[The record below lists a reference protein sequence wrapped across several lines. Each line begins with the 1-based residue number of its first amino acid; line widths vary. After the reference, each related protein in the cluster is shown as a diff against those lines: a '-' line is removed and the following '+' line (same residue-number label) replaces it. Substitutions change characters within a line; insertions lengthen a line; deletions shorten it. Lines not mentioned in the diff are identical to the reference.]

1 MKALNII
8 TTSILTITSLFS
20 SAQDIHFSAMDYSP
34 QNLNP
39 ALAGANFDIQANVNY
54 RSQWNAVAAPF
65 QTIGASADMRIP
77 SNNQKAKGKFAL
89 GISFFSDRA
98 GEQQMSSNNVALN
111 AAYHLTI
118 NESSSIGLGLN
129 TGFGQRSFAIS
140 GGQWGAQYDGL
151 DFDATLSSGEV
162 FNNPTFSYFD
172 AGAGAVY
179 RYRPEPQ
186 SRNNNG
192 TEVNVGLAAYHVNRP
207 NFSFIGVEEDPL
219 YVRWSG
225 FANARIGI
233 GTTKMAIE
241 PGAYAQ
247 FQGPN
252 MEILLGTDY
261 RFFLS
266 QETSDA
272 GEAGGTSLAIG
283 LFYRNQDAL
292 ISRFS
297 VRFGQ
302 FDAGMAYDFN
312 LFSSL
317 REVSSAR
324 GGAEIFLR
332 WVMNNAFDNSRA
344 RI

>member
-1 MKALNII
+1 MKTINII
-8 TTSILTITSLFS
+8 TAAALTAISFFGKS
-20 SAQDIHFSAMDYSP
+20 QDIHFSAMDYTP

-39 ALAGANFDIQANVNY
+39 AMVGANFDIQANINY

-65 QTIGASADMRIP
+65 QTIAASADMRIP
-77 SNNQKAKGKFAL
+77 NKNQDANGHFAF
-89 GISFFSDRA
+89 GVNFFNDQA
-98 GEQQMSSNNVALN
+98 GQESMTSNNVALN
-111 AAYHLTI
+111 AAYHLKM
-118 NESSSIGLGLN
+118 NETSTIGLGLN
-129 TGFGQRSFAIS
+129 TAFGQRSLAIS

-151 DFDATLSSGEV
+151 AFNPSLSSGEV

-172 AGAGAVY
+172 VGAGAVY
-179 RYRPEPQ
+179 RFRPEVN

-192 TEVNVGLAAYHVNRP
+192 TVLNIGLAAFHVNRP

-241 PGAYAQ
+241 PAVYAQ

-266 QETSDA
+266 QETVPA
-272 GEAGGTSLAIG
+272 GEPGGTSLAIG
-283 LFYRNQDAL
+283 MYYRNQDAL

-332 WVMNNAFDNSRA
+332 WIMSNAFDQSRA

>member
-1 MKALNII
+1 MNTRNIFI
-8 TTSILTITSLFS
+8 AILTFGVSLNS
-20 SAQDIHFSAMDYSP
+20 GAQDIHFSAMDFSP

-39 ALAGANFDIQANVNY
+39 ALTGANFDVQANINY

-77 SNNQKAKGKFAL
+77 NSKEASKGNFAI
-89 GISFFSDRA
+89 GINFFNDQA
-98 GEQQMSSNNVALN
+98 GEQQMSSNSVALN
-111 AAYHLTI
+111 AAYHIKL
-118 NESSSIGLGLN
+118 NETSTIGLGLN
-129 TGFGQRSFAIS
+129 TGFGQRSLAIS
-140 GGQWGAQYDGL
+140 GGQWGAQYDGT
-151 DFDATLSSGEV
+151 DYDPTLSSGEV

-172 AGAGAVY
+172 VGAGAVY
-179 RYRPEPQ
+179 RFRPEPK

-192 TEVNVGLAAYHVNRP
+192 TVVNIGLAAYHVNQP
-207 NFSFIGVEEDPL
+207 NFSFIGVEEEPL

-266 QETSDA
+266 QETSPV
-272 GEAGGTSLAIG
+272 GESGGTSLAIG

>member
-1 MKALNII
+1 MNSKNIFFAFLI
-8 TTSILTITSLFS
+8 FGVSLHS
-20 SAQDIHFSAMDYSP
+20 EAQDIHFSGMDYSP

-39 ALAGANFDIQANVNY
+39 ALTGVNFDVQANVNY

-77 SNNQKAKGKFAL
+77 SSEGAKGNFAI
-89 GISFFSDRA
+89 GINFFNDQA
-98 GEQQMSSNNVALN
+98 GQQQMSTNSVALN
-111 AAYHLTI
+111 AAYHIKLDET
-118 NESSSIGLGLN
+118 STIGLGLN
-129 TGFGQRSFAIS
+129 TGFGQRSLAVS
-140 GGQWGAQYDGL
+140 GGQWGAQYDGT
-151 DFDATLSSGEV
+151 DYDPTLSSGEV
-162 FNNPTFSYFD
+162 FNNPTFSFFD
-172 AGAGAVY
+172 VGAGAVY
-179 RYRPEPQ
+179 RFRPEPK

-192 TEVNVGLAAYHVNRP
+192 TVVNIGLAAYHVNQP
-207 NFSFIGVEEDPL
+207 NFSFIGVEEEPL

-225 FANARIGI
+225 FANAKIGI

-266 QETSDA
+266 QETSA
-272 GEAGGTSLAIG
+272 VGESGGTSLAIG

-332 WVMNNAFDNSRA
+332 WVMNNAFENSRA

>member
-1 MKALNII
+1 MKKNNTI
-8 TTSILTITSLFS
+8 TTAIAAMLTCFS
-20 SAQDIHFSAMDYSP
+20 FAQDIHFSGMDYSP

-39 ALAGANFDIQANVNY
+39 ALAGANFDVQANINY

-77 SNNQKAKGKFAL
+77 NSNQDANGNFAIGL
-89 GISFFSDRA
+89 NFFNDQA
-98 GEQQMSSNNVALN
+98 GEQSMSSNNVAIN
-111 AAYHLTI
+111 AAYHLKV
-118 NESSSIGLGLN
+118 NENSTIGLGMN
-129 TGFGQRSFAIS
+129 TGFGQRSLAIS
-140 GGQWGAQYDGL
+140 GGQWGAQYDGE
-151 DFDATLSSGEV
+151 DFNPTLSSGEV

-172 AGAGAVY
+172 VGAGALY
-179 RYRPEPQ
+179 RFSPEPK

-192 TEVNVGLAAYHVNRP
+192 TVVNIGLAAYHVNRP

-233 GTTKMAIE
+233 GTTKMAVE
-241 PGAYAQ
+241 PAVYAQ

-252 MEILLGTDY
+252 MELLLGTDY

-266 QETSDA
+266 QETSAA
-272 GEAGGTSLAIG
+272 GQPGGTSLALG

-324 GGAEIFLR
+324 GGVEVFLR
-332 WVMNNAFDNSRA
+332 WVMSNAFDSSRA